1 MGSSQPVTNG
11 STRGGLR
18 RIPFIAPQLRY
29 GCLPKLFVMKRY
41 SATYPARALALSLM
55 LLAAGPALA
64 QKTTVK
70 AKNDKTKTKTTNADG
85 AVAKSKLTLVPAPV
99 AAPQPTT
106 PVASAP
112 QVVVAAVP
120 AATSAP
126 TTEAP
131 AGWLTDLDAAKAA
144 AKAANRPILA
154 VFSGSDWCK
163 PCIMYEQEVF
173 SKPEFI
179 AYAKDK
185 LVLAHF
191 DFPRMKKNQLPA
203 AQQKMNDA
211 AAAQLNREGDFP
223 LAVVISPEGKVLAKT
238 GYLAG
243 GPAAFEAYLKK
254 VVPTL

>member
-1 MGSSQPVTNG
+1 M
-11 STRGGLR
+11 
-18 RIPFIAPQLRY
+18 
-29 GCLPKLFVMKRY
+29 KL
-41 SATYPARALALSLM
+41 SPAFDAARTLALGLA
-55 LLAAGPALA
+55 LLSASPVLA

-70 AKNDKTKTKTTNADG
+70 AKNDKIKIKTTSASG
-85 AVAKSKLTLVPAPV
+85 AVAKTKVMAAPDLMP
-99 AAPQPTT
+99 APQPAS
-106 PVASAP
+106 PVVSAP
-112 QVVVAAVP
+112 QVVVAAP
-120 AATSAP
+120 AAAVA
-126 TTEAP
+126 EAP

-173 SKPEFI
+173 SKPEFT

-191 DFPRMKKNQLPA
+191 DFPRMKKNQPSA
-203 AQQKMNDA
+203 AQQKLNDTA
-211 AAAQLNREGDFP
+211 ASQLNREGDFP
-223 LAVVISPEGKVLAKT
+223 LAVVISPEGKVLART
-238 GYLAG
+238 GYIAG

>member
-1 MGSSQPVTNG
+1 MKF
-11 STRGGLR
+11 
-18 RIPFIAPQLRY
+18 IPAF
-29 GCLPKLFVMKRY
+29 G
-41 SATYPARALALSLM
+41 TARTLALGLA
-55 LLAAGPALA
+55 LLSAGPALA
-64 QKTTVK
+64 QKKTVK
-70 AKNDKTKTKTTNADG
+70 AKNDKIKTKTIGTDG
-85 AVAKSKLTLVPAPV
+85 AVAKTKLTAAPALV

-106 PVASAP
+106 PVVSAP
-112 QVVVAAVP
+112 QVVVAAAPAPAP
-120 AATSAP
+120 AAAPVAEAP
-126 TTEAP
+126 T
-131 AGWLTDLDAAKAA
+131 GWLTDLDAAKAA

-163 PCIMYEQEVF
+163 PCIIYEQEVF
-173 SKPEFI
+173 AKPEFM

-191 DFPRMKKNQLPA
+191 DFPRLKKNQLPA
-203 AQQKMNDA
+203 AQQKMNDS

-238 GYLAG
+238 GYIAG

>member
-1 MGSSQPVTNG
+1 
-11 STRGGLR
+11 
-18 RIPFIAPQLRY
+18 
-29 GCLPKLFVMKRY
+29 MKF
-41 SATYPARALALSLM
+41 TPAFDAARTLALALA
-55 LLAAGPALA
+55 LLSAGPTLA
-64 QKTTVK
+64 QKTTIK
-70 AKNDKTKTKTTNADG
+70 AKNDKIKTKTTSATG
-85 AVAKSKLTLVPAPV
+85 AVAKSKATVAP
-99 AAPQPTT
+99 APQPVT
-106 PVASAP
+106 PVASEP
-112 QVVVAAVP
+112 QVVVATIPALPVVP
-120 AATSAP
+120 ATTAAEAP
-126 TTEAP
+126 T
-131 AGWLTDLDAAKAA
+131 GWLTDLDAAKAA

-173 SKPEFI
+173 SKPEFT

-203 AQQKMNDA
+203 AQQKMNEA

-223 LAVVISPEGKVLAKT
+223 LAVVIAPDGKVLAKT
-238 GYLAG
+238 GYIAG

>member
-1 MGSSQPVTNG
+1 MKFIPV
-11 STRGGLR
+11 SD
-18 RIPFIAPQLRY
+18 A
-29 GCLPKLFVMKRY
+29 
-41 SATYPARALALSLM
+41 ARTLALGLA
-55 LLAAGPALA
+55 LLSASPALA
-64 QKTTVK
+64 QKTTIK
-70 AKNDKTKTKTTNADG
+70 ATNDKVKTKTTDASGN
-85 AVAKSKLTLVPAPV
+85 VAKSKVTV
-99 AAPQPTT
+99 APQPTS
-106 PVASAP
+106 PIASEP
-112 QVVVAAVP
+112 QVVVATAP
-120 AATSAP
+120 AATVATTAEAP
-126 TTEAP
+126 T
-131 AGWLTDLDAAKAA
+131 GWLTDLDAAKAA

-173 SKPEFI
+173 AKPEFM

-203 AQQKMNDA
+203 AQQKMNDT

-223 LAVVISPEGKVLAKT
+223 LAVVIAPDGKVLAKT
-238 GYLAG
+238 GYIAG

>member
-1 MGSSQPVTNG
+1 
-11 STRGGLR
+11 
-18 RIPFIAPQLRY
+18 
-29 GCLPKLFVMKRY
+29 MKRP
-41 SATYPARALALSLM
+41 SATRSAYVLALM
-55 LLAAGPALA
+55 LFATGPTLA
-64 QKTTVK
+64 QKTAVK
-70 AKNDKTKTKTTNADG
+70 VKNDKIKTKATSATG
-85 AVAKSKLTLVPAPV
+85 AMAKSKTTVASAPV

-112 QVVVAAVP
+112 QVVIAAAPATAAAPAP
-120 AATSAP
+120 AAD
-126 TTEAP
+126 AP

-144 AKAANRPILA
+144 AKATNRPILA

-173 SKPEFI
+173 AKPEFM

-203 AQQKMNDA
+203 AQQKLNDG

>member
-1 MGSSQPVTNG
+1 MLRISSF
-11 STRGGLR
+11 STASTL
-18 RIPFIAPQLRY
+18 L
-29 GCLPKLFVMKRY
+29 L
-41 SATYPARALALSLM
+41 SLALVGT
-55 LLAAGPALA
+55 GPASA

-70 AKNDKTKTKTTNADG
+70 AKDG
-85 AVAKSKLTLVPAPV
+85 KAKVETEASSLTLSRTG
-99 AAPQPTT
+99 AAPQPVS
-106 PVASAP
+106 PVTSAP
-112 QVVVAAVP
+112 QVVLEA
-120 AATSAP
+120 AP
-126 TTEAP
+126 TPVVME
-131 AGWLTDLDAAKAA
+131 GWVSDLGAAQAQAKAT
-144 AKAANRPILA
+144 NRPILA

-173 SKPEFI
+173 AKPEFA

-191 DFPRMKKNQLPA
+191 DFPRLKRNQPTPA
-203 AQQKMNDA
+203 QLKLNEA

-238 GYLAG
+238 GYIAG

>member
-1 MGSSQPVTNG
+1 
-11 STRGGLR
+11 
-18 RIPFIAPQLRY
+18 
-29 GCLPKLFVMKRY
+29 MKF
-41 SATYPARALALSLM
+41 SPAFGAARTLALGLV
-55 LLAAGPALA
+55 LLNAGPALA

-70 AKNDKTKTKTTNADG
+70 AKNDKIKTKITSTAGAVAKTKTT
-85 AVAKSKLTLVPAPV
+85 VA

-106 PVASAP
+106 FVASEP
-112 QVVVAAVP
+112 QVVVAAAPVLTP
-120 AATSAP
+120 AVTAA
-126 TTEAP
+126 EIP

-173 SKPEFI
+173 AKPEFV

-191 DFPRMKKNQLPA
+191 DFPRLKKNQPSA
-203 AQQKMNDA
+203 AQLKLNEA

-223 LAVVISPEGKVLAKT
+223 LAVVISPDGKVLAKT
-238 GYLAG
+238 GYITG